1 MCLNYEIYQIDIKN
15 DPEHR
20 CFSELFDDVEE
31 LSLDDYNYVR
41 VFKGKFEPNTK
52 NPSKI
57 FKRRINYIKILNYL
71 FERFNIN
78 RPAEFKGRSLS
89 VSDIVKIDNKY
100 FYCQPIGWKEIT
112 VV

>member
-1 MCLNYEIYQIDIKN
+1 MCLNYEIYQIDITN
-15 DPEHR
+15 DPERR
-20 CFSELFDDVEE
+20 CFSELFDDVNE
-31 LSLDDYNYVR
+31 LSLVDYHYVK
-41 VFKGKFEPNTK
+41 VFKGELEPNTK
-52 NPSKI
+52 NPSKTL
-57 FKRRINYIKILNYL
+57 RRINYIKILNYL